1 MMTAPLVVLQLA
13 FLQDAAVPAQPSAPA
28 PATAPSTEPAK
39 PAPPPTSFGELV
51 SLEALEQSLRQL
63 AAASD
68 GKVTLASIGTST
80 AGRTIHALHVTN
92 EPKRKVPVPA
102 VLIVAG
108 LDGWHRSGSL
118 VAAGV
123 AERFALEQRAAIDA
137 RTALDG
143 LDLWVIPVANPDA
156 WALGLARPQDHAGR
170 VGTGIDD
177 DRDGRVDEDAPRD
190 VNGDGVIAMMR
201 RLDCPSDAPAT
212 RVADIADPRLDRAP
226 DGAKGELAAFSLMIE
241 GLDQDGDGS
250 VGEDAIGGIT
260 VDANFPHLW
269 REFAADAGRFPLEAP
284 EAKALAEF
292 IRTHP
297 GLGAVYVLG
306 RQDSLARTPNH
317 ERRDITGRTPVF
329 IDGDD
334 KALYE
339 RIGKLYRDST
349 GIERARDAAHEG
361 SFAAWC
367 YAHRGLPTFCSQVW
381 QRPDPSPPPE
391 DKKPEDKKDAPKPN
405 DEESAAWLAWS
416 DRDQGGRGFLPWKPF
431 DHPTLGKVE
440 IGGWAPGFRTEP
452 PSAMLPELITK
463 HAGFVAALA
472 GESARVR
479 VERVKAREIAP
490 GITEITVDL
499 VNDGRMPM
507 TTSMARTNDA
517 VPPLRLRAKIGP
529 DALLSGDVERRIERL
544 DPGSRASVSW
554 TVRRAPKSHIEIGV
568 HYPNGR
574 FDRVMVDDDALLYGG
589 RVLEGGWE
597 W

>member
-1 MMTAPLVVLQLA
+1 V
-13 FLQDAAVPAQPSAPA
+13 
-28 PATAPSTEPAK
+28 
-39 PAPPPTSFGELV
+39 
-51 SLEALEQSLRQL
+51 
-63 AAASD
+63 
-68 GKVTLASIGTST
+68 
-80 AGRTIHALHVTN
+80 
-92 EPKRKVPVPA
+92 
-102 VLIVAG
+102 
-108 LDGWHRSGSL
+108 
-118 VAAGV
+118 
-123 AERFALEQRAAIDA
+123 
-137 RTALDG
+137 
-143 LDLWVIPVANPDA
+143 
-156 WALGLARPQDHAGR
+156 
-170 VGTGIDD
+170 
-177 DRDGRVDEDAPRD
+177 
-190 VNGDGVIAMMR
+190 
-201 RLDCPSDAPAT
+201 
-212 RVADIADPRLDRAP
+212 
-226 DGAKGELAAFSLMIE
+226 KGELAAFSLLVE

-250 VGEDAIGGIT
+250 VGEDAVGGIT

-269 REFAADAGRFPLEAP
+269 REFAEDSGRFPLEAP

-334 KALYE
+334 KGLYE
-339 RIGKLYRDST
+339 RIGTLYRAST
-349 GIERARDAAHEG
+349 GIERARDASHEG

-391 DKKPEDKKDAPKPN
+391 EKKDAPKPT
-405 DEESAAWLAWS
+405 DEDAAAWLAWS
-416 DRDQGGRGFLPWKPF
+416 DRDQGGRGFMPWRPF

-440 IGGWAPGFRTEP
+440 IGGWVPGFRTEP
-452 PSAMLPELITK
+452 PAAMVPELTAK
-463 HAGFVAALA
+463 HAAFVASLA

-490 GITEITVDL
+490 GITELTVDL

-507 TTSMARTNDA
+507 TTAMARTNDA
-517 VPPLRLRAKIGP
+517 VAPLRLRAKLGL
-529 DALLSGDVERRIERL
+529 DAVLVGDIERRIDRL
-544 DPGSRASVSW
+544 DPGARASATW
-554 TVRRAPKSHIEIGV
+554 TVRRAPKSTVEIGI

-574 FDRVMVDDDALLYGG
+574 FDRVIVDDDSLAHGG

>member
-1 MMTAPLVVLQLA
+1 MMIAPLVVLHLA
-13 FLQDAAVPAQPSAPA
+13 LLQDAAAPAQPPAAAPPAEPSKPAA
-28 PATAPSTEPAK
+28 PATT
-39 PAPPPTSFGELV
+39 FGNV
-51 SLEALEQSLRQL
+51 TTIEAFEQSLRQL
-63 AAASD
+63 ATAS
-68 GKVTLASIGTST
+68 GGTVTLTSIGTST
-80 AGRTIHALHVTN
+80 AGRPIHVLQVTSQAN
-92 EPKRKVPVPA
+92 RKVPVPS

-108 LDGWHRSGSL
+108 LDGWHRTGSL

-123 AERFALEQRAAIDA
+123 AERFALERRAAIDA
-137 RTALDG
+137 RTVLDG

-156 WALGLARPQDHAGR
+156 WAAGLARTQDLAGR

-177 DRDGRVDEDAPRD
+177 DRDGRIDEDAPRD
-190 VNGDGVIAMMR
+190 INGDGVISTMR

-212 RVADIADPRLDRAP
+212 RVADPADPRLDRAP
-226 DGAKGELAAFSLMIE
+226 DGAKGELAAFSLMVE

-250 VGEDAIGGIT
+250 VGEDAVGGIT

-269 REFAADAGRFPLEAP
+269 REFAEDAGRFPLEAP

-334 KALYE
+334 KGLYE
-339 RIGKLYRDST
+339 RIGTLYRAST
-349 GIERARDAAHEG
+349 GIERARDASHEG

-391 DKKPEDKKDAPKPN
+391 EKKDAPKPT
-405 DEESAAWLAWS
+405 DEDAAAWLAWS
-416 DRDQGGRGFLPWKPF
+416 DRDQGGRGFMPWRPF

-440 IGGWAPGFRTEP
+440 IGGWVPGFRTEP
-452 PSAMLPELITK
+452 PAAMVPELTAK
-463 HAGFVAALA
+463 HAAFVASLA

-490 GITEITVDL
+490 GITELTVDL

-507 TTSMARTNDA
+507 TTAMARTNDA
-517 VPPLRLRAKIGP
+517 VAPLRLRAKLGL
-529 DALLSGDVERRIERL
+529 DAVLVGDIERRIDRL
-544 DPGSRASVSW
+544 DPGARASATW
-554 TVRRAPKSHIEIGV
+554 TVRRAPKSTVEIGI

-574 FDRVMVDDDALLYGG
+574 FDRVIVDDDSLAHGG
-589 RVLEGGWE
+589 RVLEGGWA

>member
-1 MMTAPLVVLQLA
+1 MMIAPLVVLHLA
-13 FLQDAAVPAQPSAPA
+13 LLQDAAAPAQPPSAAPPAEPSKPAA
-28 PATAPSTEPAK
+28 PATT
-39 PAPPPTSFGELV
+39 FGEV
-51 SLEALEQSLRQL
+51 TTIEAFEQALRQL
-63 AAASD
+63 ASSS
-68 GKVTLASIGTST
+68 GGTVTLTSIGTST
-80 AGRTIHALHVTN
+80 AGRPIHVLQVTSQAN
-92 EPKRKVPVPA
+92 RKVPVPS

-108 LDGWHRSGSL
+108 LDGWHRTGSL

-123 AERFALEQRAAIDA
+123 AERFALERRAAIDA
-137 RTALDG
+137 RTVLDG

-156 WALGLARPQDHAGR
+156 WAAGLARTQDLAGR

-177 DRDGRVDEDAPRD
+177 DRDGRLDEDAPRD
-190 VNGDGVIAMMR
+190 INGDGVISMMR
-201 RLDCPSDAPAT
+201 RLQCASDAPAT
-212 RVADIADPRLDRAP
+212 RVADPADPRLDRAP
-226 DGAKGELAAFSLMIE
+226 DGAKGELAAFSLMVE

-250 VGEDAIGGIT
+250 VGEDAVGGIT

-269 REFAADAGRFPLEAP
+269 REFAEDAGRFPLEAP

-334 KALYE
+334 KGLYE
-339 RIGKLYRDST
+339 RIGTLYRAST
-349 GIERARDAAHEG
+349 GIERARDASHEG

-391 DKKPEDKKDAPKPN
+391 EKKDAPKPT
-405 DEESAAWLAWS
+405 DEDAAAWLAWS
-416 DRDQGGRGFLPWKPF
+416 DRDQGGRGFMPWRPF

-440 IGGWAPGFRTEP
+440 IGGWVPGFRTEP
-452 PSAMLPELITK
+452 PAAMVPELTAK
-463 HAGFVAALA
+463 HAAFVASLA

-490 GITEITVDL
+490 GITELTVDL

-507 TTSMARTNDA
+507 TTAMARTNDA
-517 VPPLRLRAKIGP
+517 VAPLRLRAKLGL
-529 DALLSGDVERRIERL
+529 DAVLVGDIERRIDRL
-544 DPGSRASVSW
+544 DPGARASATW
-554 TVRRAPKSHIEIGV
+554 TVRRAPKSTVEIGI

-574 FDRVMVDDDALLYGG
+574 FDRVIVDDDSLAHGG

>member
-1 MMTAPLVVLQLA
+1 MMIAPLVVLHLA
-13 FLQDAAVPAQPSAPA
+13 LLQDAAAPAQPPSAAPPAEPSKPAA
-28 PATAPSTEPAK
+28 PATT
-39 PAPPPTSFGELV
+39 FGEV
-51 SLEALEQSLRQL
+51 TTIEAFEQSLRQL
-63 AAASD
+63 ASSS
-68 GKVTLASIGTST
+68 GGTVTLTSIGTST
-80 AGRTIHALHVTN
+80 AGRPIHVLQVTSQAN
-92 EPKRKVPVPA
+92 RKVPVPS

-108 LDGWHRSGSL
+108 LDGWHRTGSL
-118 VAAGV
+118 VAAGI
-123 AERFALEQRAAIDA
+123 AERFALERRAAIDA
-137 RTALDG
+137 RTVLDG

-156 WALGLARPQDHAGR
+156 WAAGLARPQDLAGR

-177 DRDGRVDEDAPRD
+177 DRDGRIDEDAPRD
-190 VNGDGVIAMMR
+190 INGDGVIAMMR

-212 RVADIADPRLDRAP
+212 RVADPADPRLDRAP
-226 DGAKGELAAFSLMIE
+226 DGAKGELAAFSLMVE

-250 VGEDAIGGIT
+250 VGEDAVGGIT

-269 REFAADAGRFPLEAP
+269 REFAEDAGRFPLEAP

-334 KALYE
+334 KGLYE
-339 RIGKLYRDST
+339 RIGTLYRAST
-349 GIERARDAAHEG
+349 GIERARDASHEG

-391 DKKPEDKKDAPKPN
+391 EKKDAPKPT
-405 DEESAAWLAWS
+405 DEDAAAWLAWS
-416 DRDQGGRGFLPWKPF
+416 DRDQGGRGFMPWRPF

-440 IGGWAPGFRTEP
+440 IGGWVPGFRTEP
-452 PSAMLPELITK
+452 PAAMVPELTAK
-463 HAGFVAALA
+463 HAAFVASLA

-490 GITEITVDL
+490 GITELTVDL

-507 TTSMARTNDA
+507 TTAMARTNDA
-517 VPPLRLRAKIGP
+517 VAPLRLRAKLGL
-529 DALLSGDVERRIERL
+529 DAVLVGDIERRIDRL
-544 DPGSRASVSW
+544 DPGARASATW
-554 TVRRAPKSHIEIGV
+554 TVRRAPKSTVEIGI

-574 FDRVMVDDDALLYGG
+574 FDRVIVDDDSLAHGG
-589 RVLEGGWE
+589 RVLEGGWA